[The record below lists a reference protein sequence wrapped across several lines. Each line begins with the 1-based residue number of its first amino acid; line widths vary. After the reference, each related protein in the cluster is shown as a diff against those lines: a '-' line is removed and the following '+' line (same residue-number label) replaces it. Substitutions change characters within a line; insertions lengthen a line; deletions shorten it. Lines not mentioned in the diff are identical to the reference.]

1 MDSFFVYR
9 SEKNGNRSDETGR
22 RSGGVMA
29 LQIGGTKQKHDKG
42 LLQL

>member
-1 MDSFFVYR
+1 MDSFFVYK
-9 SEKNGNRSDETGR
+9 SEKNGNRSDETG